1 MSDLEEFDFLQN
13 LTTALPD
20 PTLLVRDSTLN
31 PARWMHERV
40 ARSIKAFEDDL
51 DEEHEIGARLV
62 NFGTNVT
69 IHIIDVGY
77 WGPDI
82 IKFYG
87 FDASGSKVELI
98 QHVSQL
104 SMLLVAVR
112 KVHESPRRIGFALV
126 RTSRIQRR
134 KSRASRREVWPPLR
148 PVPPCRGERGRGCG
162 EDSMALCSVAFPCH
176 PPELGLGLTNH

>member
-1 MSDLEEFDFLQN
+1 MNDLEKFDFLQT
-13 LTTALPD
+13 LPTALPD

-31 PARWMHERV
+31 PARWMHERI
-40 ARSIKAFEDDL
+40 ARSIKTFEDDL

-87 FDASGSKVELI
+87 FDAIGSKVELI

-112 KVHESPRRIGFALV
+112 KVHESPKRIGFALV
-126 RTSRIQRR
+126 KNI
-134 KSRASRREVWPPLR
+134 
-148 PVPPCRGERGRGCG
+148 
-162 EDSMALCSVAFPCH
+162 EDSKKRK
-176 PPELGLGLTNH
+176 